1 MSTADFQNVLEMR
14 FYDDDTAAR
23 DDLLSVI
30 MFDISQ
36 LRLGQKEIKMFTT
49 NTEVK
54 LSHLHLDM
62 FHANEN
68 MLYSIIM
75 FLCFHI
81 QTHDKLWVE
90 FELEVR

>member
-49 NTEVK
+49 NSEVK

-62 FHANEN
+62 FYANEN
-68 MLYSIIM
+68 I
-75 FLCFHI
+75 
-81 QTHDKLWVE
+81 
-90 FELEVR
+90 